1 VAGREVVLMEQH
13 GGRAI
18 VAAFLAN
25 LGIAA
30 AKLLGFVFTGSSS
43 MLSEAIH
50 SLADT
55 GNQALLVVGGRR
67 SRRAATAEHPFGFG
81 RERYFWSFLVAVVL
95 FLLGAVFS
103 LFEGYEKLS
112 HPQRVESAGWALAIL
127 GVAMVLEGW
136 SLRTAVQEGRRLRE
150 GRSWWAFVQSA
161 KAPEIPVVLLEDSGA
176 LLGLVLALLGV
187 GLSAVTGDGR
197 FDAAGSLAI
206 GLLLGVIALVLG
218 REMRSLLLGEA
229 ASGEAQEQIRVALV
243 GVPAVR
249 RLIHL
254 RTMHLGPDSLLVAA
268 KLELDPR
275 LTFVDVAGVINE
287 AEARVR
293 ERLPAARDGLIY
305 LEPDVYRAE
314 LGEGPAAPDG

>member
-1 VAGREVVLMEQH
+1 MSEQH

-25 LGIAA
+25 LGIAL
-30 AKLLGFVFTGSSS
+30 AKLVGFLVTGSSS

-55 GNQALLVVGGRR
+55 ANQALLVIGGRR
-67 SRRAATAEHPFGFG
+67 SRRPASAQHPFGYG
-81 RERYFWSFLVAVVL
+81 QERYFWSFLVAVML

-103 LFEGYEKLS
+103 LYEGYHKLS
-112 HPQRVESAGWALAIL
+112 HPEPVAAAGWAIGILA
-127 GVAMVLEGW
+127 VAVVLEGA
-136 SLRTAVQEGRRLRE
+136 SLRTAVREGAQLRA
-150 GRSWWAFVQSA
+150 GRSWWRFVQTA
-161 KAPEIPVVLLEDSGA
+161 KAPEIPVVLLEDTAA
-176 LLGLVLALLGV
+176 LLGLVFALLGV
-187 GLSAVTGDGR
+187 SLSAATGEPR
-197 FDAAGSLAI
+197 FDAVGSLAI
-206 GLLLGVIALVLG
+206 GLLLGSVAAVLG

-229 ASGEAQEQIRVALV
+229 AGSEAQEEIRAALV
-243 GVPAVR
+243 AVPAVR

-268 KLELDPR
+268 KLELAPE
-275 LTFVDVAGVINE
+275 LTFGDVAAVINQ
-287 AEARVR
+287 AEARLR

-314 LGEGPAAPDG
+314 LEGEAAAPDG